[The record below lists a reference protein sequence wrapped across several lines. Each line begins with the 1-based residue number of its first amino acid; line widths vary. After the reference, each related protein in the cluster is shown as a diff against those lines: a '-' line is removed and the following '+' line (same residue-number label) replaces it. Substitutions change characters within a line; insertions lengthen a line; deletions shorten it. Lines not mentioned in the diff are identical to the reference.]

1 LLRVPGDLRGSINKD
16 IKPMMEFQQEPEIK
30 VGILSDVE
38 SFRFELIGKFM
49 TSTGDVLE
57 PEEYTAN
64 LTDGI
69 VSARGEARLNAT
81 SMRLTPVDFDS
92 CKFIIHDVVIGINF
106 HWERKETQ
114 TFQGSLLILRENESF
129 TVINE
134 LPVEAYLIS
143 VISSEMSASCPPEL
157 LRAHAIVSRSWLLA
171 QLVNAK
177 KLAASQGAAQ
187 LTTQL
192 TQKQYADGV
201 EEIIKWYDR
210 ENHANFDVCA
220 DDHCQ
225 RYQGISKAF
234 SPEAYSAVQVTRA
247 KVLVFDNQICD
258 ARYSKSCGGMS
269 EVYGAAWEDKAVEYL
284 SPVYD
289 WQGEKENFLMPLTSE
304 PNANAWINS
313 SPRAYCNTD
322 SKELLARILPGFDQE
337 TLDFYRWRVRY
348 SQEEIQEL
356 LLNRAGLDI
365 GAVVSLDAVER
376 GESARII
383 KLKVTG
389 TRRTVVLGKELEIR
403 RALSS
408 SHLYSSAFVV
418 KPVQGADAEYPEA
431 FELIGAGW
439 GHGVGLCQIGAAV
452 MADSGFTYEQVL
464 AHYFTGANI
473 HSLY

>member
-1 LLRVPGDLRGSINKD
+1 
-16 IKPMMEFQQEPEIK
+16 MMEFQQEPEIK
-30 VGILSDVE
+30 VGILNKVE
-38 SFRFELIGKFM
+38 SFRFELIGEFT
-49 TSTGDVLE
+49 TSVGDVLE
-57 PEEYTAN
+57 SEEYTAN

-81 SMRLTPVDFDS
+81 SMLLTPVDFDS

-114 TFQGSLLILRENESF
+114 TFQGSLLILRENDSF

-134 LPVEAYLIS
+134 LPVESYLVS
-143 VISSEMSASCPPEL
+143 VISSEMSASSPPEL

-177 KLAASQGAAQ
+177 KLAATQSDVQ

-234 SPEAYSAVQVTRA
+234 SPEAFAAGQETHA
-247 KVLVFDNQICD
+247 KVLVFDNEICD

-269 EVYGAAWEDKAVEYL
+269 EVYAAAWEDRTVPYL
-284 SPVYD
+284 SAVYD
-289 WQGEKENFLMPLTSE
+289 WQGEKENFAMPLTDE
-304 PNANAWINS
+304 RNADAWIKASPKAFCNS
-313 SPRAYCNTD
+313 ESR
-322 SKELLARILPGFDQE
+322 ELLARILPGFDQE
-337 TLDFYRWRVRY
+337 TLDFYRWRVTY
-348 SQEEIQEL
+348 SQDEMQEL
-356 LLNRAGLDI
+356 LRTRVGLEV
-365 GAVVSLDAVER
+365 GAIISLEAVER
-376 GESARII
+376 GESGRII
-383 KLKVTG
+383 KLKITG
-389 TRRTVVLGKELEIR
+389 TKRTVVIGKELEIR

-418 KPVQGADAEYPEA
+418 RAEQGADAEYPEA
-431 FELIGAGW
+431 FELTGAGW

-452 MADSGFTYEQVL
+452 MADSGFTHQQIL
-464 AHYFTGANI
+464 SHYFTGAELLD
-473 HSLY
+473 LY